1 MTLVKGILPTPS
13 GMFAVNKGEV
23 GCFRQGKVLK
33 QKSQGHYNIV
43 SYYTTC
49 QRKAEGFPT
58 IMRMKNKD
66 IKEFREM
73 MVEDQQGICPLCNR
87 RFSTMNPRDV
97 CADHCHDTGFMR
109 GALCRNCNGNL
120 GRVEGL
126 ANRSKRGLS
135 KISWLVNAVGYL
147 EDRKVPKYDSI
158 HPTFKTEGEKRTLR
172 NKKAKARRIINGKA
186 ST

>member
-1 MTLVKGILPTPS
+1 
-13 GMFAVNKGEV
+13 
-23 GCFRQGKVLK
+23 
-33 QKSQGHYNIV
+33 
-43 SYYTTC
+43 
-49 QRKAEGFPT
+49 
-58 IMRMKNKD
+58 MRMKNKD

-87 RFSTMNPRDV
+87 SFSTMKPRDV

-147 EDRKVPKYDSI
+147 EDRKGAPKYDSI
-158 HPTFKTEGEKRTLR
+158 HPTFKTEVEKRTLR
-172 NKKAKARRIINGKA
+172 NKKAKARRIKNGKA